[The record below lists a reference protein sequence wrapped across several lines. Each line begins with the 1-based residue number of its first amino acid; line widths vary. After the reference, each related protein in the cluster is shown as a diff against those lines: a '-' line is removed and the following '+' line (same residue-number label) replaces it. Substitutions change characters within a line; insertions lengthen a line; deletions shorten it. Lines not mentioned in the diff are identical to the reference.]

1 MGTIAAGYWLPKH
14 VKTNDLPVF
23 AAAAAAS
30 KIAICTIF
38 PVITAVFFRKACTKG
53 ENGASTRY

>member
-23 AAAAAAS
+23 AAAAAS

-38 PVITAVFFRKACTKG
+38 PVITAVFFRKACTKE